1 MGHTAIIMGAMNRP
15 IVIILIVLVLLGG
28 ALLIR
33 KLRTPKSIFAEPLIP
48 TPLYEPGPN
57 EVQNS
62 LPAGTTTGR

>member
-1 MGHTAIIMGAMNRP
+1 MSKLTIII
-15 IVIILIVLVLLGG
+15 IVIFILLGG

-57 EVQNS
+57 AIPNP
-62 LPAGTTTGR
+62 LPVGTTTES